1 MSGQFSHI
9 NIVIIL
15 MYIAGHNLLGIAYAV
30 NCSERYMLGHRNY
43 HGLAINRVGH
53 HLKAT
58 RDKVL
63 MLNPSHYLYKVE
75 WFTDYDFTGMY
86 GNDKY
91 HLSTMCEKQNSFW
104 DNLCKLKH
112 TLANQNFIQILP
124 KLIHRLKW
132 LTWTIVLMSCFLFFR
147 WLKILVER

>member
-1 MSGQFSHI
+1 MIEALGLDDGAAKVQWTPDKSKPLFKDKDGVTMSGQFSHI

-30 NCSERYMLGHRNY
+30 NCSERYMLGHRNS

-75 WFTDYDFTGMY
+75 
-86 GNDKY
+86 
-91 HLSTMCEKQNSFW
+91 
-104 DNLCKLKH
+104 
-112 TLANQNFIQILP
+112 
-124 KLIHRLKW
+124 
-132 LTWTIVLMSCFLFFR
+132 
-147 WLKILVER
+147 